1 MPNIDKPKTREIIR
15 DFADDIA
22 KAKRLGAKPAKTV
35 INFRNERN
43 NGIERDIYEV
53 PIELLRYRKDNGR
66 IRAEVLSYERLHGA
80 LIECKQEAQ
89 NVIRG
94 FLLASDQEKNDEL
107 RHSMLH
113 EGQREPA
120 IITADGFLINGN
132 RRKMILENMD
142 AKERPTNVLKVVIL
156 PGPKDEGGPPTQIE
170 IEEIENRYQHQSE
183 AKAEYSN
190 FNLALSI
197 QRKIDLGLSLA
208 QQLKDDPIYAGR
220 SPAEFD
226 KALVRFRE
234 EYLEP
239 LACVNRYLEAT
250 GRPGLYN
257 MISEGIGDK
266 KGRWQAFRDYYERVY
281 KKLEDPR
288 QRMRLGL
295 GEDAV
300 GTIEDLAFKVIRK
313 REFKSLPKAHE
324 IIRSFPKW
332 LSNPDSKKALMK
344 LSEVDL
350 NLEESKGFDKDD
362 KEYDEKTK
370 DKVWGELNNTKLHAA
385 LTRARDY
392 YDREKA
398 HDTPVAL
405 IESALKKIEEADDQ
419 SDSITFEDMPGA
431 MEVLRSI
438 QKKANELENELYHR
452 TKEYKALKQQTKRS
466 KNHED

>member
-1 MPNIDKPKTREIIR
+1 MANIDKAQTREIIQ
-15 DFADDIA
+15 DFADTIS

-35 INFRNERN
+35 INFRNERK

-66 IRAEVLSYERLHGA
+66 IRAEVLSHEKLHGP
-80 LIECKQEAQ
+80 LIEWKQEAQ
-89 NVIRG
+89 DIIRG
-94 FLLASDQEKNDEL
+94 FLLASDEEKNGEL
-107 RHSMLH
+107 HHSMLH

-132 RRKMILENMD
+132 RRKMILETMD
-142 AKERPTNVLKVVIL
+142 KKERPTSDLKVVIL
-156 PGPKDEGGPPTQIE
+156 PGLNDEGGPPTAIE

-197 QRKIDLGLSLA
+197 QRKIELGLSLA
-208 QQLKDDPIYAGR
+208 EQLKDDPIYAGR
-220 SPAEFD
+220 SQSEFD
-226 KALVRFRE
+226 KAVARFQE

-239 LACVNRYLEAT
+239 LNCVNRYLEAI

-257 MISEGIGDK
+257 TISTGIGDK
-266 KGRWQAFRDYYERVY
+266 EGRWQAFLDYYERVY
-281 KKLEDPR
+281 KKLENPK
-288 QRMRLGL
+288 QRMQLGL
-295 GEDAV
+295 SEKDV
-300 GTIEDLAFKVIRK
+300 GTIESIAFKVIRK

-350 NLEESKGFDKDD
+350 NLEESKGFDKDGN
-362 KEYDEKTK
+362 EYDEKTK
-370 DKVWGELNNTKLHAA
+370 DKIWGEFNSTKLHAA
-385 LTRARDY
+385 LIRAQDY

-398 HDTPVAL
+398 HETPIAL
-405 IESALKKIEEADDQ
+405 IESALKKLEDADLQ
-419 SDSITFEDMPGA
+419 SDSIEFADIPQA
-431 MEVLRSI
+431 MELLRSI
-438 QKKANELENELYHR
+438 AQKASDLETELYHHQ
-452 TKEYKALKQQTKRS
+452 KEYKALTQQNKR
-466 KNHED
+466 K